1 MELRKLPKQGE
12 IYRHYKSTGS
22 QHHTYQVIGIAKHSE
37 TEELMVVYKPIV
49 RSSWMLNT
57 PADFAVRPL
66 DMFLEIVDKP
76 EFNYVGPRFRLV
88 TASVENS
95 ESQKITLDTYSR
107 NIQKYVELT
116 KSINDNPDA

>member
-1 MELRKLPKQGE
+1 MELSNFPKVGEKYYHFKHNPNLDKLNYCYD
-12 IYRHYKSTGS
+12 I
-22 QHHTYQVIGIAKHSE
+22 IGIGKNTE
-37 TEELMVVYKPIV
+37 TREDMVIYKPLYECDV
-49 RSSWMLNT
+49 KL
-57 PADFAVRPL
+57 FVRPL